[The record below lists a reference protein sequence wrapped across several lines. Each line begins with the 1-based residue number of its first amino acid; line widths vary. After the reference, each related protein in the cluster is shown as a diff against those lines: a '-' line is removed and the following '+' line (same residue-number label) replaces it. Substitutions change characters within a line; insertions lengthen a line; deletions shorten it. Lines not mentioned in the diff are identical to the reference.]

1 MTERQRGEVLIV
13 VRDEALRGALLELL
27 STEGWDALA
36 VPSVDDARARLAR
49 VRPAVLMLDVGPSES
64 ETLRLLDELSDRE
77 EAPPTLVVSEG
88 DAAASIA
95 LAYGVG
101 HLEKPFGWFAF
112 ESALQ
117 DAREARRRPSQRHR
131 LPPV

>member
-1 MTERQRGEVLIV
+1 M
-13 VRDEALRGALLELL
+13 VRDQELRAALLELL
-27 STEGWDALA
+27 ATQGWHALA
-36 VPSVDDARARLAR
+36 VPSVDDARARLAH
-49 VRPAVLMLDVGPSES
+49 VRPAVLMVDVGSAEAD
-64 ETLRLLDELSDRE
+64 TLGLLAELSDRD

-101 HLEKPFGWFAF
+101 HLGKPFGRYAF
-112 ESALQ
+112 EAALD
-117 DAREARRRPSQRHR
+117 DAREAKRRPSQRHR